1 MIKEINSSKVKEF
14 LKENTNVEILDVR
27 TPAEWKN
34 TGRPDGKKI
43 GTQTHFV
50 TIERD
55 AGGTVDL
62 SFIGKVKEKIDV
74 KKKLL
79 VICRS
84 GSRSALASHLLS
96 KENYECINI
105 IDGYEGNGIS
115 PGWIGENLPYYFD
128 NEE

>member
-1 MIKEINSSKVKEF
+1 MIKEINSSEIEKF

-34 TGRPDGKKI
+34 TGRPDGKKV
-43 GTQTHFV
+43 GSQTHFV

-62 SFIGKVKEKIDV
+62 SFIDKVKKEIDN

-84 GSRSALASHLLS
+84 GSRSALASLLLS
-96 KENYECINI
+96 KENYECVNI
-105 IDGYEGNGIS
+105 IDGYEGNGVS
-115 PGWIGENLPYYFD
+115 SGWVGANLPYYFD
-128 NEE
+128 SE

>member
-79 VICRS
+79 IICRS

-105 IDGYEGNGIS
+105 IDGYEGNGVS
-115 PGWIGENLPYYFD
+115 PGWINENLPYYFD

>member
-34 TGRPDGKKI
+34 TGRPDGKKV

-62 SFIGKVKEKIDV
+62 SFIDKVKEKIDV

-79 VICRS
+79 
-84 GSRSALASHLLS
+84 
-96 KENYECINI
+96 I
-105 IDGYEGNGIS
+105 I
-115 PGWIGENLPYYFD
+115 
-128 NEE
+128 

>member
-62 SFIGKVKEKIDV
+62 SFIDKVKEKIDV

-79 VICRS
+79 IICRS